1 MFNSLRRTSGSPP
14 MASDYGP
21 LDGDFDPFDDDEAVE
36 DLVTFE

>member
-1 MFNSLRRTSGSPP
+1 MSNSLRNSMTKPP
-14 MASDYGP
+14 IASDYGP